1 MGSCELHSAPSLPS
15 VGSYAF
21 PLSDPTPSLCRIPR
35 SPSVGSHAPLIFPR
49 RALRQFNNG
58 VEAAVGALTDPSANE
73 ALQLT
78 LLESG
83 GAHQLHQ
90 PTQPPQS
97 PQQPSGT
104 PPFSTCNV
112 GGNQGGGAGSSRV
125 LSDATASAAADP
137 GGSNLE
143 VTAGAG
149 GGGGEVGRRG
159 LLRLPP
165 S

>member
-1 MGSCELHSAPSLPS
+1 
-15 VGSYAF
+15 
-21 PLSDPTPSLCRIPR
+21 
-35 SPSVGSHAPLIFPR
+35 
-49 RALRQFNNG
+49 

-83 GAHQLHQ
+83 GAYQLHQ

-104 PPFSTCNV
+104 CNV

-125 LSDATASAAADP
+125 SSDATASAAADP

-149 GGGGEVGRRG
+149 GGGGESGQKGAAAPSPELSQSQVAAIDSSG
-159 LLRLPP
+159 LQEALRHTERSYEAVDLRLEAAALRIYLAAAAPGAGGG